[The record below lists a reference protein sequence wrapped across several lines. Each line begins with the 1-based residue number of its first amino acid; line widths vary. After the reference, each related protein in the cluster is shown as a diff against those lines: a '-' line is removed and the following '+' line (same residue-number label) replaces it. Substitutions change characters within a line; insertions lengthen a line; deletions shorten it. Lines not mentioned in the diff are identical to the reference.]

1 MYYLLLQCKHGAS
14 EASDGIKSVTLT
26 TATLLTTIL
35 VDNIILKEVNKV
47 KNYQVVVVGGE
58 PFYLLLSDA
67 EYKAVLLFIT
77 ACNNC
82 NPVDICITPVE

>member
-1 MYYLLLQCKHGAS
+1 MCCLLLLCKHGAS

-35 VDNIILKEVNKV
+35 VACIILEEVNKM
-47 KNYQVVVVGGE
+47 KNYQVTIAGE
-58 PFYLLLSDA
+58 ESFYLLLSDA

-77 ACNNC
+77 ACNNR
-82 NPVDICITPVE
+82 NIVEIKISPVE